1 MQNDTE
7 NPATAER
14 RKRLVIAGASGSMGT
29 ALCRELAN
37 EYDILAVT
45 HLEARAKNPIPDL
58 PVTWRHCD
66 MFSRS
71 EMAEALDGA
80 DYAIYLIHTRLA
92 SARLD
97 QAQCEDMELIIA
109 DNFAIAARMGGVR
122 QIICLRGLLP
132 PGALEPDITR
142 RRNEVVEALQ
152 ASGTPVTVIRAS
164 LVVAPGS
171 TAVNL
176 IASQV
181 ARGRFVPVPAW
192 ARSRKQPIALPDLL
206 RAIRQ
211 CLGRPA
217 EYAGS
222 FEIGGPTVT
231 HWRQILQQTAEL
243 LGRRPRFLSLPWL
256 SPRVYAWWLRVRSPA
271 THPATIRLLVD
282 DLQHDSVACDNPL
295 QRIVAAGARDP
306 REAIRP
312 YLATGDRTALV
323 NPRAPILRVYEAHLR
338 EARSVRSIQ
347 RMRLPVGRN
356 ATWMADTYFRWLES
370 FLWPFVKCTSDD
382 SGSVRVQIRGLPL
395 ALLEL
400 SFRPDHSAADRRM
413 YFITGGLLA
422 SGTRNLKGRMEFH
435 DVLDGRY
442 TIIAIHDFAPSLPWN
457 IYQATQAAAH
467 GFVMRAFQRH
477 MVKLASTDDTRQ
489 DEGEP

>member
-1 MQNDTE
+1 MRKDTE
-7 NPATAER
+7 PPPAASG
-14 RKRLVIAGASGSMGT
+14 RKRLVIAGASGSIGT
-29 ALCRELAN
+29 ALCRDLADD
-37 EYDILAVT
+37 YDILAVT

-71 EMAEALDGA
+71 EMVDALAGA

-109 DNFAIAARMGGVR
+109 DNFAKAASMRGVR

-132 PGALEPDITR
+132 ADAVEPEIAR

-176 IASQV
+176 IVSQV
-181 ARGRFVPVPAW
+181 ARGRNVPVPAW
-192 ARSRKQPIALPDLL
+192 ASRRKQPIALPDLL
-206 RAIRQ
+206 RAVRH
-211 CLGRPA
+211 CLGRPDSF
-217 EYAGS
+217 AGS
-222 FEIGGPTVT
+222 FDIGGPTVIG
-231 HWRQILQQTAEL
+231 WPQVLKQTAEL
-243 LGRRPRFLSLPWL
+243 LGRRPRFLTLRWL
-256 SPRVYAWWLRVRSPA
+256 TPRLYAWWLRIRSPA
-271 THPATIRLLVD
+271 THPATIRLMVD
-282 DLQHDSVACDNPL
+282 DLQHDSVARDNPL
-295 QRIVAAGARDP
+295 QRIIAGEALDP

-312 YLATGDRTALV
+312 YLANGDRSVLA
-323 NPRAPILRVYEAHLR
+323 NPRSQVLGVYQAQLR

-347 RMRLPVGRN
+347 RMSLPAGRD
-356 ATWMADTYFRWLES
+356 ATWMADTYFRWLET
-370 FLWPFVKCTSDD
+370 FLRPFVICRCDE
-382 SGSVRVQIRGLPL
+382 SGSVRIRMRGLPL
-395 ALLEL
+395 TLLEL
-400 SFRPDHSAADRRM
+400 SFRPDHSAPDRRM

-435 DVLDGRY
+435 DVLHGRY

-457 IYQATQAAAH
+457 FYQATQATAH
-467 GFVMRAFQRH
+467 GFVMRAYQRH
-477 MVKLASTDDTRQ
+477 MARIADEDPTRQ
-489 DEGEP
+489 NGAEK

>member
-1 MQNDTE
+1 MPDNGDDRQ
-7 NPATAER
+7 TASR

-29 ALCRELAN
+29 AVCRALADD
-37 EYDILAVT
+37 YDILAVT
-45 HLEARAKNPIPDL
+45 HLEARARNPIPDL

-71 EMAEALDGA
+71 EMVEALAGA

-109 DNFAIAARMGGVR
+109 DNFATAAMLGGVK

-132 PGALEPDITR
+132 KEALEPEIAR

-152 ASGTPVTVIRAS
+152 AFGTPVTVIRAS

-192 ARSRKQPIALPDLL
+192 AQSRKQPVALPDLL
-206 RAIRQ
+206 RAIRH
-211 CLGRPA
+211 CLGRP
-217 EYAGS
+217 ESFAGS
-222 FEIGGPTVT
+222 FDIGGPTVMD
-231 HWRQILQQTAEL
+231 WRQILEQTAEL
-243 LGRRPRFLSLPWL
+243 LGRRPRFLSVGWL
-256 SPRVYAWWLRVRSPA
+256 SPRLYAWWLRMRSPA
-271 THPATIRLLVD
+271 THPATIRLMVD
-282 DLQHDSVACDNPL
+282 DLRHDSVARDNPL
-295 QRIVAAGARDP
+295 QTAIADDSLDP

-312 YLATGDRTALV
+312 YLDTGDRSALA
-323 NPRAPILRVYEAHLR
+323 NPRSPVLGVYEAQLR

-347 RMRLPVGRN
+347 RMSLPKGQD

-370 FLWPFVKCTSDD
+370 FLWPFVRCSSDAY
-382 SGSVRVQIRGLPL
+382 GSIRVQVRGLPL
-395 ALLEL
+395 TLLEL
-400 SFRPDHSAADRRM
+400 GFRPDHSAPDRRM

-477 MVKLASTDDTRQ
+477 MAKIAGTGTTR
-489 DEGEP
+489 